1 MIESLLQEVR
11 DETNRYALLKMVPT
25 EAMPELLSELEVIG
39 WNLKSVIPVG
49 SEQVQLLLKRN
60 A

>member
-1 MIESLLQEVR
+1 MIEALLQEVR

-49 SEQVQLLLKRN
+49 TDQVQLLLRRN

>member
-49 SEQVQLLLKRN
+49 TDQVQLLLKRN